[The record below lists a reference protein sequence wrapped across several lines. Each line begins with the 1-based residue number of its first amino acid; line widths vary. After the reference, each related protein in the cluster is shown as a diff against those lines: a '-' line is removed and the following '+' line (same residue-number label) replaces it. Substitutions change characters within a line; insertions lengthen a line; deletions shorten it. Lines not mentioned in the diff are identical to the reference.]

1 MLFICFMHLSF
12 IMDFFMLEMFNSQT
26 LHSFSTHSHLTEILA
41 QHRRNLLNQKQ
52 SNRPSSAK
60 RRTPTF
66 QETSDMSLGDTIRPG
81 QSGNKFMKQRGQQG
95 KKESVPPLSMAGKG
109 GRSSPGMPS
118 LTSPKLSPKDSKS
131 LTDALSGK
139 RSPSPKYPNQ
149 QPMSQEDIIFGRK
162 TPTNDPRYHSYHTFF
177 SFWVYFCFKNNC
189 TFSLFPDVK
198 VQRITNHGSHLTF
211 VKAPAQNNSTTER
224 HPLDLVSIVL
234 STCIVW

>member
-1 MLFICFMHLSF
+1 MIFFIVFVWKYLPDQYLKVMKKDTLTDMLFICFMYWSF

-52 SNRPSSAK
+52 TNRPSSAK

-177 SFWVYFCFKNNC
+177 HSGC
-189 TFSLFPDVK
+189 
-198 VQRITNHGSHLTF
+198 IF
-211 VKAPAQNNSTTER
+211 VSKTDR
-224 HPLDLVSIVL
+224 V
-234 STCIVW
+234 

>member
-1 MLFICFMHLSF
+1 MIFFIVFVWKYLPDQYLKVIKKETLTDMLFICFMYWSF

-177 SFWVYFCFKNNC
+177 SFRVYFCFKNRQSIIAH
-189 TFSLFPDVK
+189 SLFFQTSK
-198 VQRITNHGSHLTF
+198 SN
-211 VKAPAQNNSTTER
+211 
-224 HPLDLVSIVL
+224 
-234 STCIVW
+234 